1 MRLSEQRIQFLAKQI
16 AETILRENA
25 VTTAMSSFVLE
36 SDIARHIQAD
46 LAIEDEI
53 DREANA
59 SIARMKKPPAHDSPE
74 WRGMFQQ
81 LKQEIA
87 KRRGYIL

>member
-16 AETILRENA
+16 AEAIIREGV
-25 VTTAMSSFVLE
+25 VTTTMSGFVLE
-36 SDIARHIQAD
+36 SDIARHIHAD

-53 DREANA
+53 DREVNA
-59 SIARMKKPPAHDSPE
+59 SIARMKKPPAPDSPE

-87 KRRGYIL
+87 RRKGYIL

>member
-16 AETILRENA
+16 AAAIIDEGAVETS
-25 VTTAMSSFVLE
+25 MSGFVLE

-46 LAIEDEI
+46 LQIEDQI
-53 DREANA
+53 DAEVNA
-59 SIARMKKPPAHDSPE
+59 SIHRMKRPPVQDSPE
-74 WRGMFQQ
+74 WRAMFTQ

-87 KRRGYIL
+87 KRKGYIL

>member
-16 AETILRENA
+16 AEAATREGA
-25 VTTAMSSFVLE
+25 VTSTMSSFVLE
-36 SDIARHIQAD
+36 SDIARHIEMD

-53 DREANA
+53 DKEANA
-59 SIARMKKPPAHDSPE
+59 SISRMKKAPAQDSPE

-87 KRRGYIL
+87 KRKGYIL